1 MAALPDD
8 PNSRSTDPSTDVW
21 SPQTTPLSL
30 DQIDEIAGA
39 IEGHTR
45 NRSLSKRIDRS
56 ALGEALNDLL
66 MARGLAGVPAEDPDG
81 LFLSGRQSGA
91 DRLMHE
97 AFLREVFQDIGTRT
111 RSLIRLLSSDGRDQ
125 YIREVVP
132 GISLDIPPNAAT
144 LSVTRRILDAM
155 HEQFRVL
162 DASSSTDTQRAS
174 DPLAGQMSP
183 LLNTLAVVLKHLHS
197 STVTPQLNASLR
209 LELTRTGHMALDASQ
224 REGRTVDVDFD
235 TFMTHLKAVAA
246 SVDAIARYHDSLVV
260 TNRPN
265 NDFLDG
271 ILLDLA
277 DIYLIATS
285 SNRPR
290 SSLTAGIKGPFVGF
304 CLDVLKHYFREEYVS
319 IGAVAKRWQ
328 RLKRAEY

>member
-1 MAALPDD
+1 MAAHPDD
-8 PNSRSTDPSTDVW
+8 RDSRSPDAATDAW
-21 SPQTTPLSL
+21 SPQTTPLSGA
-30 DQIDEIAGA
+30 QIDEIVGA
-39 IEGHTR
+39 IEGHKR
-45 NRSLSKRIDRS
+45 NRSLSNRIDRS

-66 MARGLAGVPAEDPDG
+66 MARGLAGVFDEDPDG
-81 LFLSGRQSGA
+81 LFLSGRQTGA
-91 DRLMHE
+91 DRLMQE

-111 RSLIRLLSSDGRDQ
+111 RSLIRLLGSDGRDQ

-162 DASSSTDTQRAS
+162 ESGSSTDTQGTG
-174 DPLAGQMSP
+174 DPFAGHMSP
-183 LLNTLAVVLKHLHS
+183 ILDTLAVVLKHLRS

-209 LELTRTGHMALDASQ
+209 QELTRTGDMAPDASQ
-224 REGRTVDVDFD
+224 RDGRVVDVNFD
-235 TFMTHLKAVAA
+235 VFMTHLKAVAA

-265 NDFLDG
+265 DDFLDG

-304 CLDVLKHYFREEYVS
+304 CLDVLRHYFPEEYVS

>member
-39 IEGHTR
+39 IEGHRR
-45 NRSLSKRIDRS
+45 NRSLSNRIDRS
-56 ALGEALNDLL
+56 ELGEALNDLL

-81 LFLSGRQSGA
+81 LFLPGRQSGA

-111 RSLIRLLSSDGRDQ
+111 RSLIALLSSGGRDR
-125 YIREVVP
+125 YLREVVP
-132 GISLDIPPNAAT
+132 GISLDIPPSAAT
-144 LSVTRRILDAM
+144 LSVTHRILDAM
-155 HEQFRVL
+155 HEQFRVR
-162 DASSSTDTQRAS
+162 DAGSSTDTHGTG
-174 DPLAGQMSP
+174 DPLAGHMSP
-183 LLNTLAVVLKHLHS
+183 ILDTMAVVLKHLHS

-209 LELTRTGHMALDASQ
+209 QELIRTGDMAPDATPRGDRSMH
-224 REGRTVDVDFD
+224 VDFD

-265 NDFLDG
+265 DDFLDG

>member
-1 MAALPDD
+1 MAAHPDD
-8 PNSRSTDPSTDVW
+8 RDSRSPDATTEAW

-30 DQIDEIAGA
+30 DQIDEIADA

-81 LFLSGRQSGA
+81 LFLSGRQTGA

-97 AFLREVFQDIGTRT
+97 AFLREVFQEIGTRT
-111 RSLIRLLSSDGRDQ
+111 RSLIALLSSGDRDR
-125 YIREVVP
+125 YLREVVP

-144 LSVTRRILDAM
+144 LSATRRILDAM

-162 DASSSTDTQRAS
+162 NAGSSTDTQGTG
-174 DPLAGQMSP
+174 DPLAGHMSP

-209 LELTRTGHMALDASQ
+209 QELIRTGDMAPDAPP
-224 REGRTVDVDFD
+224 RGGHRVHVDFD
-235 TFMTHLKAVAA
+235 IFMTHLKAVAA
-246 SVDAIARYHDSLVV
+246 SVDAIARYHDSHVV

-265 NDFLDG
+265 DDFLDG

-285 SNRPR
+285 SDRPR
-290 SSLTAGIKGPFVGF
+290 SSLKAGIGSPFVGF
-304 CLDVLKHYFREEYVS
+304 CLDVLRHYFREEYVS

>member
-1 MAALPDD
+1 MAAHPDD
-8 PNSRSTDPSTDVW
+8 RDSRSPDAATDTW
-21 SPQTTPLSL
+21 SPQTTPLSRA
-30 DQIDEIAGA
+30 QIDEIADA

-45 NRSLSKRIDRS
+45 NRILSKRIDRP

-66 MARGLAGVPAEDPDG
+66 MVRGLVGVPEEDPDG

-97 AFLREVFQDIGTRT
+97 AFLREVFQEIGTQSRN
-111 RSLIRLLSSDGRDQ
+111 LIALLGSDGRDE

-162 DASSSTDTQRAS
+162 DSGSSTDTQGTGG
-174 DPLAGQMSP
+174 PLADHMSP
-183 LLNTLAVVLKHLHS
+183 LLDTLAIVLKHLRS

-209 LELTRTGHMALDASQ
+209 QELNRTGDMATDATP
-224 REGRTVDVDFD
+224 RGGRSVHVDFD

-246 SVDAIARYHDSLVV
+246 SVDAIARYHDSHVV

-265 NDFLDG
+265 DDFLDG
-271 ILLDLA
+271 FLLDLA

-285 SNRPR
+285 SDRPR
-290 SSLTAGIKGPFVGF
+290 SSLKAGIKGPFVGF
-304 CLDVLKHYFREEYVS
+304 CLDVLRHYFREEYVS